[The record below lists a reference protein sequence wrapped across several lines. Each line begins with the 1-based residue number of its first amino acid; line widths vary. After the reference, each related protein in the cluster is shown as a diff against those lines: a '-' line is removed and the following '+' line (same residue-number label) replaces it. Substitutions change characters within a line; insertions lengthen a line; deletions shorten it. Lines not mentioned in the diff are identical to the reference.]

1 MTKLL
6 IRLFVKNY
14 DEINDD
20 KVRWNYGRLS
30 SFVGIFSN
38 ILLFLVKFIIG
49 SISNSIAITSDA
61 FNNLSDCV
69 SCIITL
75 FGYHLASKPADKD
88 HPFGHGR
95 MEYII
100 SIIIS
105 FLIFMVGI
113 ELLKSSFNKIISP
126 EPVEFSLFILIIM
139 LLTVLVK
146 VWMFLFNRYLGNK
159 INNSAMVAT
168 SKDSLNDCIATSVAI
183 VSLILSNYIDL
194 PIDGIMGIFVS
205 LFILYSGYGI
215 LKDTLDDL
223 LGKPA
228 DREVVTKIN
237 ELIME
242 DPHIIGIHDLIIHD
256 YGPGKSIGSCH
267 VEVNAHD
274 SFIAVHDVVD
284 QIEKKIQEELHI
296 MMTLHMDPIDN
307 DDKLTNEYKQM
318 ILDIIKKID
327 KNLSIHDFRIVSG
340 PSHTNLIFDC
350 VIPFDSELTEDKLKQ
365 LIDDELAKKDK
376 KFFTVITFDRDYC

>member
-14 DEINDD
+14 DDINDD

-69 SCIITL
+69 SCVITL

-105 FLIFMVGI
+105 FLIFLVGI
-113 ELLKSSFNKIISP
+113 ELLKSSFDKIINP
-126 EPVEFSLFILIIM
+126 EPVDFSLFILLIM
-139 LLTVLVK
+139 VLTVLVK

-183 VSLILSNYIDL
+183 LSLILSNYIDL

-205 LFILYSGYGI
+205 FFILYSGYGI
-215 LKDTLDDL
+215 LKETLDDL

-228 DREVVTKIN
+228 DSEIVNKIH
-237 ELIME
+237 ELIMA
-242 DPHIIGIHDLIIHD
+242 DSHIIGIHDLIIHD

-284 QIEKKIQEELHI
+284 QIEKRIQEELHI
-296 MMTLHMDPIDN
+296 MMTLHMDPVDS
-307 DDKLTNEYKQM
+307 DDELTNEYKQM
-318 ILDIIKKID
+318 ILDIIKNID
-327 KNLSIHDFRIVSG
+327 ESLSIHDFRIVSG

-350 VIPFDSELTEDKLKQ
+350 VIPFDSKLTDSKVKQ

>member
-69 SCIITL
+69 SCVITL

-105 FLIFMVGI
+105 FLIFLVGI
-113 ELLKSSFNKIISP
+113 ELLKSSFAKIINP
-126 EPVEFSLFILIIM
+126 EPVDFSLFILLIM
-139 LLTVLVK
+139 VLTVLVK

-183 VSLILSNYIDL
+183 LSLILSNYIDL

-205 LFILYSGYGI
+205 FFILYSGYGI
-215 LKDTLDDL
+215 LKETLDDL

-228 DREVVTKIN
+228 DSEIVNKIH
-237 ELIME
+237 ELIMA
-242 DPHIIGIHDLIIHD
+242 DSHIIGIHDLIIHD

-284 QIEKKIQEELHI
+284 QIEKRIQEELHI
-296 MMTLHMDPIDN
+296 MMTLHMDPVDS
-307 DDKLTNEYKQM
+307 DDELTNEYKQM
-318 ILDIIKKID
+318 ILDIIKNID
-327 KNLSIHDFRIVSG
+327 ESLSIHDFRIVSG

-350 VIPFDSELTEDKLKQ
+350 VIPFDSKLTDSKVKQ

>member
-14 DEINDD
+14 DDINDD

-69 SCIITL
+69 SCVITL

-105 FLIFMVGI
+105 FLIFLVGI
-113 ELLKSSFNKIISP
+113 ELLKSSFAKIINP
-126 EPVEFSLFILIIM
+126 EPVDFSLFILLIM
-139 LLTVLVK
+139 VLTVLVK

-183 VSLILSNYIDL
+183 LSLILSNYIDL

-205 LFILYSGYGI
+205 FFILYSGYGI
-215 LKDTLDDL
+215 LKETLDDL

-228 DREVVTKIN
+228 DSEIVNKIH
-237 ELIME
+237 ELIMA
-242 DPHIIGIHDLIIHD
+242 DSHIIGIHDLIIHD

-284 QIEKKIQEELHI
+284 QIEKRIQEELHI
-296 MMTLHMDPIDN
+296 MMTLHMDPVDS
-307 DDKLTNEYKQM
+307 DDELTNEYKQM
-318 ILDIIKKID
+318 ILDIIKNID
-327 KNLSIHDFRIVSG
+327 ESLSIHDFRIVSG

-350 VIPFDSELTEDKLKQ
+350 VIPFDSKLTDSKVKQ